1 MGWVAKP
8 AKMIDFTSR
17 PTDLL
22 GILFDGVRA
31 SYGLSPDKFAGL
43 IARTLQ
49 LCEAG
54 SVTMAHLRA
63 ILGSWCWA
71 LLVRRPAFSVLEHV
85 FGQLDPL
92 ARPQR
97 RVKLWRTSVRELL
110 CLVDLAPLL
119 VVAGESGSAVV
130 RHRVRGGRVR
140 GWPRWGA
147 GRGEEGRR
155 PSVRAGGSRVLRA
168 CFKQTGK
175 ACYVVARFVQDFAAA
190 RSEGRHAAASDCG
203 GRGGGG

>member
-1 MGWVAKP
+1 
-8 AKMIDFTSR
+8 MIDFTSR
-17 PTDLL
+17 PTELL
-22 GILFDGVRA
+22 GVLFDGVRA
-31 SYGLSPDKFAGL
+31 SYGLSPDKFASL

-97 RVKLWRTSVRELL
+97 RVQPVARL
-110 CLVDLAPLL
+110 C
-119 VVAGESGSAVV
+119 GSCFAWWI
-130 RHRVRGGRVR
+130 
-140 GWPRWGA
+140 WPRCLYIMRGA
-147 GRGEEGRR
+147 ALGG
-155 PSVRAGGSRVLRA
+155 VRATDR
-168 CFKQTGK
+168 
-175 ACYVVARFVQDFAAA
+175 
-190 RSEGRHAAASDCG
+190 
-203 GRGGGG
+203 